1 MDEQHKKGAQIIK
14 YSQFPR
20 TPTKITSTSDQPN
33 LQKEPRSDIHYENN
47 TTTTI
52 PIRKRQKSSVTLTR
66 FHR

>member
-1 MDEQHKKGAQIIK
+1 MNHK
-14 YSQFPR
+14 PN
-20 TPTKITSTSDQPN
+20 PDQPN
-33 LQKEPRSDIHYENN
+33 LQKEPRSDIYYENN